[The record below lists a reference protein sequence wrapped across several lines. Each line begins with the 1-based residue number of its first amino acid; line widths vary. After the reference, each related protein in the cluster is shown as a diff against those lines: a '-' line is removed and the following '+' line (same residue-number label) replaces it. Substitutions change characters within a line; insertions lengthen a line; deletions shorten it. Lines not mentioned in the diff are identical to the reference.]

1 MSQEENW
8 FDKVL
13 QLRKRPR
20 RDIGREN
27 GGHNNVRKDSG
38 ELLIE
43 HLDTAEPDKGGRTEH
58 T

>member
-13 QLRKRPR
+13 QLRKRLR

-27 GGHNNVRKDSG
+27 GGHKNVRKDSG

-43 HLDTAEPDKGGRTEH
+43 HLEFE
-58 T
+58 